1 VPSQGLG
8 NFVGMAFLPHRAAP
22 PGLARGV
29 DRGLPWAATVSVLAG
44 VLVTAFSAVPP
55 RLPGIAL
62 DSTPLFLLERG
73 GAVIASLIV
82 VTGLVGRT
90 LKREL
95 PTGFS
100 PATGSLTY
108 TEKVQEAASSSDT
121 IAAGLIARLDEQDT
135 ALARQRERLEELAE
149 GIAVIAAAEKPKR
162 PPDPP
167 GR

>member
-1 VPSQGLG
+1 MVIAS
-8 NFVGMAFLPHRAAP
+8 HRAAP
-22 PGLARGV
+22 PGFARGV
-29 DRGLPWAATVSVLAG
+29 DRGLPWAAAVSVLAG
-44 VLVTAFSAVPP
+44 VLITSFSAVPA

-73 GAVIASLIV
+73 AAVVASLIV

-90 LKREL
+90 LRREL

-108 TEKVQEAASSSDT
+108 TEKVEEAASSSDT
-121 IAAGLIARLDEQDT
+121 IAAGLVARLDEQDA
-135 ALARQRERLEELAE
+135 ALSRQREKLDELAQR
-149 GIAVIAAAEKPKR
+149 IVAISAEEEPKR

>member
-1 VPSQGLG
+1 MPDRSEIGQLE
-8 NFVGMAFLPHRAAP
+8 LAAC
-22 PGLARGV
+22 
-29 DRGLPWAATVSVLAG
+29 
-44 VLVTAFSAVPP
+44 SAVPP

-62 DSTPLFLLERG
+62 DSTPLFLVERG
-73 GAVIASLIV
+73 GAVVASLIV

-108 TEKVQEAASSSDT
+108 TEKMEDAASSSDT
-121 IAAGLIARLDEQDT
+121 AAAVLKARLDKQD
-135 ALARQRERLEELAE
+135 ADLLRQGERLDELAE
-149 GIAVIAAAEKPKR
+149 GIAAIAAAEKSKQSPN
-162 PPDPP
+162 PP

>member
-1 VPSQGLG
+1 
-8 NFVGMAFLPHRAAP
+8 M
-22 PGLARGV
+22 
-29 DRGLPWAATVSVLAG
+29 VSVLAG
-44 VLVTAFSAVPP
+44 VLVTAFSAVPA

-62 DSTPLFLLERG
+62 DSTPLFLVERG
-73 GAVIASLIV
+73 GAVVASLIV

-108 TEKVQEAASSSDT
+108 TEKVEEAASSSDT
-121 IAAGLIARLDEQDT
+121 IAAGLIARLDKHDA
-135 ALARQRERLEELAE
+135 ALARQEERLDELAQ
-149 GIAVIAAAEKPKR
+149 GIAAITVVEQSKQ

>member
-1 VPSQGLG
+1 MVLG
-8 NFVGMAFLPHRAAP
+8 MSFPPHRATP

-29 DRGLPWAATVSVLAG
+29 DRGLPWAAAVSVLAG
-44 VLVTAFSAVPP
+44 VLVTAFSAVPA

-62 DSTPLFLLERG
+62 DSTPLFLVERG
-73 GAVIASLIV
+73 GAVVASLIV

-90 LKREL
+90 LKGEL

-100 PATGSLTY
+100 TGTGSLTY

-121 IAAGLIARLDEQDT
+121 IAAGLIVRLDEHD
-135 ALARQRERLEELAE
+135 AVLAEQEERLDELVE
-149 GIAVIAAAEKPKR
+149 GIAAIAALVTSKQ
-162 PPDPP
+162 PPEPP

>member
-1 VPSQGLG
+1 MV
-8 NFVGMAFLPHRAAP
+8 VGMSFPTHRATP

-29 DRGLPWAATVSVLAG
+29 DRGLPWAAAVWVLAG
-44 VLVTAFSAVPP
+44 VLVTSFSAVPA

-73 GAVIASLIV
+73 GAVVASLIV

-90 LKREL
+90 LKGEL

-100 PATGSLTY
+100 TGTGALTY
-108 TEKVQEAASSSDT
+108 AEAASSSDT
-121 IAAGLIARLDEQDT
+121 IAAGLIERLDEQD
-135 ALARQRERLEELAE
+135 AVLAEQDERLDELTQRTVA
-149 GIAVIAAAEKPKR
+149 IAAEEEPKQ

-167 GR
+167 GRSARIRP

>member
-1 VPSQGLG
+1 MV
-8 NFVGMAFLPHRAAP
+8 VGMSFPPHRATP

-29 DRGLPWAATVSVLAG
+29 DRGLPWAAAVWVLAG
-44 VLVTAFSAVPP
+44 VLVTSFSAVPA

-73 GAVIASLIV
+73 GAVVASLIV

-90 LKREL
+90 LKGEL

-100 PATGSLTY
+100 TGTGALTY
-108 TEKVQEAASSSDT
+108 AEAGASSSDT
-121 IAAGLIARLDEQDT
+121 IAAGLIERLDEQD
-135 ALARQRERLEELAE
+135 AVLAEQDERLDELTQRTVA
-149 GIAVIAAAEKPKR
+149 IAAEEEPKQ

-167 GR
+167 GRSARIRP

>member
-1 VPSQGLG
+1 
-8 NFVGMAFLPHRAAP
+8 MAFPSHRAAP
-22 PGLARGV
+22 PGFARGV
-29 DRGLPWAATVSVLAG
+29 DRGLPWAAAVSVLAG
-44 VLVTAFSAVPP
+44 VLVTAFSGVPL

-62 DSTPLFLLERG
+62 DSTPLFLVERG
-73 GAVIASLIV
+73 GALVASLIV

-108 TEKVQEAASSSDT
+108 TEKVEEAASSSDT
-121 IAAGLIARLDEQDT
+121 IAAGLITRLDKQDA
-135 ALARQRERLEELAE
+135 ALARQWERVDELAQ
-149 GIAVIAAAEKPKR
+149 GIAAITVVEQSKQ

-167 GR
+167 GT

>member
-1 VPSQGLG
+1 
-8 NFVGMAFLPHRAAP
+8 
-22 PGLARGV
+22 
-29 DRGLPWAATVSVLAG
+29 VLAG
-44 VLVTAFSAVPP
+44 VLVTAFSGVPL

-62 DSTPLFLLERG
+62 DSTPLFLVERG
-73 GAVIASLIV
+73 GAVVASLIV

-108 TEKVQEAASSSDT
+108 TEKVEEAASSSDT
-121 IAAGLIARLDEQDT
+121 IAAGLITRLDKQDA
-135 ALARQRERLEELAE
+135 ALARQWERVDELAQ
-149 GIAVIAAAEKPKR
+149 GIAAITVVEQSKQ

-167 GR
+167 GT